1 MNTTILAIADQFA
14 HQGQIVS
21 LNAFGNGNIN
31 DTFLVKLDNPEQTC
45 FVLQKINHH
54 VFPNPAAVMGNMV
67 CVTEHI
73 RRKLLDNPLDLPW
86 QMPEVIFTKT

>member
-1 MNTTILAIADQFA
+1 MNTTILAHRAADLYEIADQFA

-31 DTFLVKLDNPEQTC
+31 DTFLVKLYDPEQTC

-67 CVTEHI
+67 CMTEHI
-73 RRKLLDNPLDLPW
+73 FAANY
-86 QMPEVIFTKT
+86 